1 MDDLTSLTSFRDFA
15 LKCWIALLRD
25 LLDVSSITLEQKGGD
40 CLEIYRKGRG
50 IRVVFKKGVCRDE
63 YSARVLAEYCTRKK
77 WSYIILTFSLIS
89 LIGITVGQWID
100 LSGIPGA
107 GYLILLFYTSAMGGE
122 FVSRYLMS
130 LQKRKILTQYL
141 NHDKKLSEVDGTY
154 LKTKL
159 LVAEILKSLYSV
171 RPQSKGKVRKP
182 LNELIGEELVKE
194 LSFHLAS
201 QLES

>member
-1 MDDLTSLTSFRDFA
+1 M
-15 LKCWIALLRD
+15 
-25 LLDVSSITLEQKGGD
+25 
-40 CLEIYRKGRG
+40 EIYRKGRG

-77 WSYIILTFSLIS
+77 WSYIIFTFSLIS

-107 GYLILLFYTSAMGGE
+107 GYLILLFYTSAMSGE
-122 FVSRYLMS
+122 MVSRYLMS
-130 LQKRKILTQYL
+130 LQRQKILTQYL
-141 NHDKKLSEVDGTY
+141 NHDKKLSEVDGRY